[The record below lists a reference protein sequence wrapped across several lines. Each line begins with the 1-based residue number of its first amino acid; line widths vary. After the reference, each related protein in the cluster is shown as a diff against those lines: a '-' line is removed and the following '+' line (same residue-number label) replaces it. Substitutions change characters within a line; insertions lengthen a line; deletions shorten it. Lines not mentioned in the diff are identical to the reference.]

1 MDVICQ
7 TCTGTI
13 SMDDRYCMHCGID
26 QNTREDP
33 PLASMAI
40 TLSSVIE
47 INEVRCVA
55 CTKLIPN
62 DDSFCMHCGVK
73 QTAQQA
79 LLSILIKEPIID
91 PLDLIAKSN
100 ATTQTVQKNAP
111 TIVKQKPPVPKLLV
125 LQNNCVGCK
134 KSILALDFFC
144 PACGM
149 PQNELAAQLAANSSD
164 VKKSQFK
171 NEGSSEY
178 HIECSD
184 TDGDEHSIHEDKIEI
199 LSDLSLPK
207 VESFDNPY
215 AEHEPEQLLIET
227 NESEERVIEWQAELA
242 LMEEAEGVAEYPPH
256 VNCKKCG
263 VMLPEFSRFCILCG
277 TVQFEIKLHR
287 EASQLIEEVELDSKT
302 ESEPVKE
309 DTEIQAVE
317 YENIKSESFSAD
329 DSLHDISQDEGIT
342 FSTNLEDNDGK
353 IEPHILH
360 VSEEPFSI
368 DRIRA
373 MQREANAK
381 LSLMESDKDWSK
393 NILRK

>member
-7 TCTGTI
+7 ACTGTI

-40 TLSSVIE
+40 PLSSVFE

-55 CTKLIPN
+55 CTQLIPN

-73 QTAQQA
+73 QKAQQDI
-79 LLSILIKEPIID
+79 LSIPIEKPITA
-91 PLDLIAKSN
+91 PLDLIPKSN
-100 ATTQTVQKNAP
+100 AITQTFQKYAP
-111 TIVKQKPPVPKLLV
+111 TIVKQKSPVPKLLA
-125 LQNNCVGCK
+125 LQNDCVGCK

-144 PACGM
+144 PACGV
-149 PQNELAAQLAANSSD
+149 PQNELAAQLAVNSSD

-171 NEGSSEY
+171 NEDSSEY

-215 AEHEPEQLLIET
+215 EEHEPEQLLIET
-227 NESEERVIEWQAELA
+227 NKSEERVIEWQAELA

-287 EASQLIEEVELDSKT
+287 ETSQLIEEVELDSKT
-302 ESEPVKE
+302 ESELIKE
-309 DTEIQAVE
+309 DTEIQVVE
-317 YENIKSESFSAD
+317 YENIKSESITAD

-342 FSTNLEDNDGK
+342 FSTNLEYNDGK

-360 VSEEPFSI
+360 VTEEPFSI